1 MDFRTASRDEPDINL
16 IPFIDILLVIVIFLV
31 LTTTYSRFTE
41 LSINLPSAQTNA
53 PKDKPQSVTVAVGRD
68 GRYMVNEQVL
78 PSTQVGALTQALKAA
93 AGSQTNVIVVINAD
107 AAASHQSVIAVM
119 DAARRAGLGQ
129 LAFATQQP
137 GNAR

>member
-16 IPFIDILLVIVIFLV
+16 IPFIDVLLVIVIFLV

-41 LSINLPSAQTNA
+41 LSINLPSAQANA
-53 PKDKPQSVTVAVGRD
+53 PKDKPQSLTVAVGRD
-68 GRYMVNEQVL
+68 GRYMVNEQIL

-93 AGSQTNVIVVINAD
+93 AGSQTNVVVVINAD

-129 LAFATQQP
+129 LTFATQQP
-137 GNAR
+137 GDGR

>member
-16 IPFIDILLVIVIFLV
+16 IPFIDILLVVLIFLV
-31 LTTTYSRFTE
+31 LTTTYSQFTE
-41 LSINLPSAQTNA
+41 LNINLPQAQANA

-68 GRYMVNEQVL
+68 GRFMVNDQVL
-78 PSTQVGALTQALKAA
+78 PSTQVAALAQAIQAA

-137 GNAR
+137 GDGR

>member
-41 LSINLPSAQTNA
+41 LSINLPSAQANA

>member
-31 LTTTYSRFTE
+31 MTTSYSQFTE
-41 LSINLPSAQTNA
+41 LSINLPQAQANA
-53 PKDKPQSVTVAVGRD
+53 PKDKPASVTVAVGRD
-68 GRYMVNEQVL
+68 GRYMVNDRVL
-78 PSTQVGALTQALKAA
+78 PSTQVAALTQALKAA
-93 AGSQTNVIVVINAD
+93 AGTNPNITVVINAD

-137 GNAR
+137 SDAR

>member
-31 LTTTYSRFTE
+31 MTTTYSQFTE
-41 LSINLPSAQTNA
+41 LSINLPSAQANA

-68 GRYMVNEQVL
+68 GRYMVNDQVL
-78 PSTQVGALTQALKAA
+78 PSTQVGVLTQALKAA
-93 AGSQTNVIVVINAD
+93 AGNPANTIVVINAD

-129 LAFATQQP
+129 LAFATQPP
-137 GNAR
+137 GDGR

>member
-41 LSINLPSAQTNA
+41 LSINLPSAQANA

-68 GRYMVNEQVL
+68 GRYMVNDQVL
-78 PSTQVGALTQALKAA
+78 PSTQVSVLTQALKVA
-93 AGSQTNVIVVINAD
+93 AGTHPNTIVVINAD
-107 AAASHQSVIAVM
+107 ASASHQSVIAVM